1 MNVLYVPQKKLDEI
15 AELSCGMELSESDK
29 VKDNQVFPFRQR
41 SHLYICTGGVHYRK
55 ALEVDI
61 HRVVHFSE
69 YRGDLKPLFR
79 GEHWQEVDLK
89 RRARCQAGR
98 IIVWKK
104 QRFVVCEKITLL
116 PLAGSEETQQE
127 QLTLF

>member
-15 AELSCGMELSESDK
+15 AELSCSMELSESDK
-29 VKDNQVFPFRQR
+29 VKDNQVFPFRHR
-41 SHLYICTGGVHYRK
+41 SHFYICTGGIHYRK

-61 HRVVHFSE
+61 YRVVHLSE
-69 YRGDLKPLFR
+69 YRGNLKPLFR

-89 RRARCQAGR
+89 RRPRCYNGR
-98 IIVWKK
+98 MILWKK
-104 QRFVVCEKITLL
+104 QQFVVCEKITLL
-116 PLAGSEETQQE
+116 PLAGSEEINEE